1 MNFAGTIKQLL
12 VISTLLFISAV
23 SAEEEKVIN
32 FYNWADYI
40 GPDTIANFE
49 KEYGIKVNY
58 DIYDTTNIVDAKLLA
73 GNSGYDV
80 ILHSAAFSPRL
91 INADVFQPLDKSK
104 LDNWRHLDSEL
115 MNKLAAFDPGNR
127 YGAPYMWG
135 TTGISFNVD
144 MLKERI
150 PEVSLDNADF
160 FFDEKIL
167 ARLAD
172 CGVSL
177 FDGPSDTLPT
187 FMIYLGHDANS
198 IEATHLKEVENL
210 IHSLRPHIKYFS
222 SGKMLIDMPNGEIC
236 AAMSWSGDY
245 AVAKRR
251 AEEAGID
258 INIGYAMPTKGVHVW
273 FDILLIPADAPHP
286 ENAHLLINYLMRPDV
301 VAAISNFTG
310 YANGNKAATP
320 LLDRKIKDDPG
331 IYPDDSIKKKLQ
343 PVLMYP
349 PKKERIR
356 SRTWTRVKTGV

>member
-1 MNFAGTIKQLL
+1 MKAPGIIKQLL
-12 VISTLLFISAV
+12 FTLPLVFTPAV
-23 SAEEEKVIN
+23 FAEEEKVVN

-80 ILHSAAFSPRL
+80 VIHSAAFSPRL
-91 INADVFQPLDKSK
+91 INAGVFQALDKTR
-104 LDNWRHLDSEL
+104 LDNWRHLDPGL
-115 MNKLAAFDPGNR
+115 MNKLGSFDPGNR

-135 TTGISFNVD
+135 TTGIMFNVD
-144 MLKERI
+144 MLKQRI
-150 PEVSLDNADF
+150 PGVSLDNADF
-160 FFDEKIL
+160 FFDEKNL

-177 FDGPSDTLPT
+177 FDGPSDTLPS

-198 IEATHLKEVENL
+198 IEPSHLKEVENL
-210 IHSLRPHIKYFS
+210 VRSLRPHIRYFS
-222 SGKMLIDMPNGEIC
+222 SAKMLIDIPNGEMC

-245 AVAKRR
+245 GVARR
-251 AEEAGID
+251 NAEEAGID
-258 INIGYAMPTKGVHVW
+258 INIAYAMPSRGVHVW

-331 IYPDDSIKKKLQ
+331 IYPDESIKKKLQ
-343 PVLMYP
+343 PVLMYE
-349 PKKERIR
+349 PKKERVR
-356 SRTWTRVKTGV
+356 SRTWTRIKTGV

>member
-1 MNFAGTIKQLL
+1 MTSKTIKQLFSILL
-12 VISTLLFISAV
+12 VLFITPLNA
-23 SAEEEKVIN
+23 AEEKVIN

-73 GNSGYDV
+73 GNSGYDL

-91 INADVFQPLDKSK
+91 INAKVFQPLDKNK
-104 LDNWRHLDSEL
+104 IQNWHHLDPEL
-115 MNKLAAFDPGNR
+115 MGKLEAFDPGNR

-135 TTGISFNVD
+135 TTGIMFNID

-167 ARLAD
+167 SRLAD

-177 FDGPSDTLPT
+177 LDGPSDTLPS

-210 IHSLRPHIKYFS
+210 IHSLRSHVRYFS
-222 SGKMLIDMPNGEIC
+222 SAKMLIDIPNGEMC

-245 AVAKRR
+245 GVAKRR

-258 INIGYAMPTKGVHVW
+258 INIGYAMPTNGVHVW
-273 FDILLIPADAPHP
+273 FDILLIPSDAPHP
-286 ENAHLLINYLMRPDV
+286 ENAHLLIDYLMRPEV
-301 VAAISNFTG
+301 IASISNFTG
-310 YANGNKAATP
+310 YANGNKSATA
-320 LLDRKIKDDPG
+320 LLDPQIRNDPG
-331 IYPDDSIKKKLQ
+331 IYPDVGIKRKLQ

-356 SRTWTRVKTGV
+356 SRTWTRVKTGI